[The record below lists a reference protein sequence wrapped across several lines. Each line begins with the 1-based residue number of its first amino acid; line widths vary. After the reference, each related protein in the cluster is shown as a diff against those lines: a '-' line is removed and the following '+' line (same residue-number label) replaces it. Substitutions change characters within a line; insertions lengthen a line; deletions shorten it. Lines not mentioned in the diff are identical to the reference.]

1 MESPRF
7 CRAVNEALKSTFRR
21 GQEDEG
27 AEAPGWYLLPMQE
40 ATGRMVLASGDVWGP
55 CRVGARC
62 PSLGSFGEGGLLS
75 PLISWW
81 PEVSAQ
87 LTRLAAL
94 LGGTCAEGFG
104 IHKGRSCQRTGDR
117 FTCQPIE
124 DPTNGRGYQAQG
136 CL

>member
-87 LTRLAAL
+87 LTRLPAL

-104 IHKGRSCQRTGDR
+104 IHKGRSCQLTGDR
-117 FTCQPIE
+117 FACQPIE